1 LTGIAYALR
10 TASTFAAFVK
20 SISAAAA
27 IWRRKVHERKC
38 EHQTSTTLPQM
49 PDRSATADELEVVV
63 KAKNGSS
70 SAVEQLVDRYKGR
83 IFRVAQKITSNRE
96 DAEEV
101 VQNVFL
107 KAFRSLANFRGDS
120 RFYTW
125 LVRIAINES
134 LMKVRGRRPQNI
146 SINDVSEDEDRA
158 VLGDLADAGP
168 NPEEQ
173 YSHEELRSILSMA
186 MAELGPG
193 CRVVIQLRD
202 IEGLTTEETAR
213 TLNLSVSAVKTRL
226 RRARLHL
233 RESLNVRFRLIK
245 ACDNLGTM
253 GKDIR
258 RLREWLP
265 NRSLLSEQPIL
276 NRPLPAPAET
286 FGRTNR
292 RPASASKS
300 CRSRMV
306 LPRWITKHSQARS
319 PSLGLSH
326 RIPRFFSAQ
335 L

>member
-1 LTGIAYALR
+1 M
-10 TASTFAAFVK
+10 
-20 SISAAAA
+20 
-27 IWRRKVHERKC
+27 HERKC

-70 SAVEQLVDRYKGR
+70 SAVEQLVDRYEGR

-107 KAFRSLANFRGDS
+107 KAFRNLANFRGDS

-134 LMKVRGRRPQNI
+134 LMKVRGRRPRNSSI
-146 SINDVSEDEDRA
+146 SDVSEDEDRA
-158 VLGDLADAGP
+158 VLGELADAGP

-173 YSHEELRSILSMA
+173 YSHEELRRIRSLA

-193 CRVVIQLRD
+193 CRALLYQLRD

-233 RESLNVRFRLIK
+233 RESLNVRLTLIK
-245 ACDNLGTM
+245 AYSSP
-253 GKDIR
+253 
-258 RLREWLP
+258 P
-265 NRSLLSEQPIL
+265 NCGAGGSLYRARACFFLLSAI
-276 NRPLPAPAET
+276 
-286 FGRTNR
+286 
-292 RPASASKS
+292 KS
-300 CRSRMV
+300 DEES
-306 LPRWITKHSQARS
+306 SYA
-319 PSLGLSH
+319 
-326 RIPRFFSAQ
+326 
-335 L
+335 